1 MAVDASRRGTV
12 LAPWTDGRV
21 SMDKLKKE
29 STEQEIKGI
38 GQQVK
43 GKIQEGAGKLTGD
56 ADLEADGNL
65 NQAGGRVR
73 EKLGETGRKV
83 ADALDPD
90 TNDPDPDR

>member
-1 MAVDASRRGTV
+1 
-12 LAPWTDGRV
+12 
-21 SMDKLKKE
+21 MDKLRKE
-29 STEQEIKGI
+29 SSEQEIKGI
-38 GQQVK
+38 GQQIK
-43 GKIQEGAGKLTGD
+43 GKVQEGAGKLTGD

-90 TNDPDPDR
+90 THDHDRERDR

>member
-1 MAVDASRRGTV
+1 
-12 LAPWTDGRV
+12 
-21 SMDKLKKE
+21 MDKLRKE

-43 GKIQEGAGKLTGD
+43 GKIQEGVGKLTND
-56 ADLEADGNL
+56 PDLEADGNL

-73 EKLGETGRKV
+73 EKLGEAGRKT

-90 TNDPDPDR
+90 DSDRNA